1 MLSNGFRGQTVG
13 LLRRQLAL
21 SPGDGGDAC
30 TPPRAPQQSKRES
43 KSKRPWWQ
51 LLKPSNSSS
60 RMTETLEG
68 PSAGE
73 GVAWSG
79 QHKPSSVRRPGE
91 RVEHTTNVPIGNEQS
106 VHYQAMD
113 TYYPFPLLGG
123 VEAPENQSLRELLR
137 EIQDIAT
144 YLCSFHT
151 SMFSSNAILT
161 QAIDYVATSRLV
173 VRPIDTNSGST
184 HIVAALA
191 LHTTYTCAPAV
202 MCLHFCER
210 LAEGLEAKYA
220 LNNGNSSYLNE
231 PGPPDSRFKALYPSR
246 RGWEP
251 SHFRRDFAC
260 VAEEMLTNV
269 LAEAEDGSGL
279 STQNV
284 EQMFQLC
291 GRLSR
296 ISYGWH
302 NRLLDGPSHVLF
314 MRLKS

>member
-1 MLSNGFRGQTVG
+1 MRSAQ
-13 LLRRQLAL
+13 L

-123 VEAPENQSLRELLR
+123 VEAPVSWFPLRPGSLFSLSKGHSEAWFYT
-137 EIQDIAT
+137 AT
-144 YLCSFHT
+144 QCKYLKSPGF
-151 SMFSSNAILT
+151 
-161 QAIDYVATSRLV
+161 V
-173 VRPIDTNSGST
+173 VRWLEWQLSASSCSVYCRKTNR
-184 HIVAALA
+184 
-191 LHTTYTCAPAV
+191 C
-202 MCLHFCER
+202 
-210 LAEGLEAKYA
+210 
-220 LNNGNSSYLNE
+220 GNY
-231 PGPPDSRFKALYPSR
+231 
-246 RGWEP
+246 
-251 SHFRRDFAC
+251 
-260 VAEEMLTNV
+260 
-269 LAEAEDGSGL
+269 
-279 STQNV
+279 
-284 EQMFQLC
+284 
-291 GRLSR
+291 
-296 ISYGWH
+296 
-302 NRLLDGPSHVLF
+302 
-314 MRLKS
+314 